1 MDHDDVVVVSV
12 GSRAREDDGEDD
24 EDEVLMCDHGGV
36 TPGTEAMSPPGH
48 GVIVCWWSRVCTAL
62 SYNS

>member
-12 GSRAREDDGEDD
+12 GSRAGEDDGEDD
-24 EDEVLMCDHGGV
+24 EDEVGVCDHVVV
-36 TPGTEAMSPPGH
+36 TPEAMSPPGH
-48 GVIVCWWSRVCTAL
+48 GVIVCRWSRVHRAL